1 MASFLMNQINPQADP
16 PHHGGATEADEV
28 EYDRLRGLA
37 REEAQ
42 KRGRCFDRSRAA
54 YEAGDGAAAHE
65 LSEEGKRHGAQM
77 EAYNAQARD
86 FIFRA
91 NNAHQ
96 PEDTIDLHGLY
107 VEEAEEILETRLRTA
122 RQRGDDHINVIVGK
136 GNHSAGGIAKIK
148 PAVEKILRAQG
159 LQFNS
164 EQNAGKIIVQL
175 REGGGAGQGSGGYG
189 GHQEQQQQQQQNYQQ
204 GGRYQKHHQQ
214 QQQQPQQHHQQQQ
227 HQQQQHQQQQY
238 PQNQYQQQQGQGQG
252 QGQQQPAN
260 ELEELAKKAAPIFIK
275 KLQGCC
281 IIM

>member
-1 MASFLMNQINPQADP
+1 MASFLMNQINPQADS
-16 PHHGGATEADEV
+16 PHHGGATDADEA

-37 REEAQ
+37 REEGQ

-107 VEEAEEILETRLRTA
+107 VEEAEEILETRLRAA
-122 RQRGDDHINVIVGK
+122 RQRGDDHIHVIVGK
-136 GNHSAGGIAKIK
+136 GNHSAGGVTKIK
-148 PAVEKILRAQG
+148 PAVEKLLRAQG

-164 EQNAGKIIVQL
+164 EQNEGRILVQL

-189 GHQEQQQQQQQNYQQ
+189 GHQQQQQQQNYQQ
-204 GGRYQKHHQQ
+204 GGRYQKHQQ
-214 QQQQPQQHHQQQQ
+214 QQQQQQQQHHQQQQ
-227 HQQQQHQQQQY
+227 QHQHQQQQY
-238 PQNQYQQQQGQGQG
+238 PQNHQQQQEQG

-260 ELEELAKKAAPIFIK
+260 ELEELAKKAAPMFFK

-281 IIM
+281 IIV

>member
-1 MASFLMNQINPQADP
+1 
-16 PHHGGATEADEV
+16 
-28 EYDRLRGLA
+28 
-37 REEAQ
+37 
-42 KRGRCFDRSRAA
+42 
-54 YEAGDGAAAHE
+54 
-65 LSEEGKRHGAQM
+65 M

-252 QGQQQPAN
+252 QGQGQQQPAN

>member
-1 MASFLMNQINPQADP
+1 
-16 PHHGGATEADEV
+16 
-28 EYDRLRGLA
+28 
-37 REEAQ
+37 
-42 KRGRCFDRSRAA
+42 
-54 YEAGDGAAAHE
+54 
-65 LSEEGKRHGAQM
+65 M

-107 VEEAEEILETRLRTA
+107 VEEAKKILETRVRTA
-122 RQRGDDHINVIVGK
+122 RQRGDDHIHVIVGK
-136 GNHSAGGIAKIK
+136 GNHSAGGVAKIK
-148 PAVEKILRAQG
+148 PAVEKLLRAQG

-164 EQNAGKIIVQL
+164 EQNEGKLTVQL

-189 GHQEQQQQQQQNYQQ
+189 GHQQQQQQQQQQNYQQ

-214 QQQQPQQHHQQQQ
+214 QQQQQQQQQHHQQQQ
-227 HQQQQHQQQQY
+227 QQHHQQQQQQQQQQY

-252 QGQQQPAN
+252 QQQPVN
-260 ELEELAKKAAPIFIK
+260 ELEELAKKAAPMFIK

>member
-1 MASFLMNQINPQADP
+1 
-16 PHHGGATEADEV
+16 
-28 EYDRLRGLA
+28 
-37 REEAQ
+37 
-42 KRGRCFDRSRAA
+42 
-54 YEAGDGAAAHE
+54 
-65 LSEEGKRHGAQM
+65 M

-107 VEEAEEILETRLRTA
+107 VEEAKKILETR
-122 RQRGDDHINVIVGK
+122 V
-136 GNHSAGGIAKIK
+136 AKIK
-148 PAVEKILRAQG
+148 PAVEKLLRAQG

-164 EQNAGKIIVQL
+164 EQNEGKLTVQL

-189 GHQEQQQQQQQNYQQ
+189 GHQQQQQQQQQQQNYQQ

-214 QQQQPQQHHQQQQ
+214 QQQQQQQQQHHQQQQ
-227 HQQQQHQQQQY
+227 QQHHQQQQQQQQQQY

-252 QGQQQPAN
+252 QQQPVN
-260 ELEELAKKAAPIFIK
+260 ELEELAKKAAPMFIK